1 ENWLRPREEVDALM
15 SLFSETIRREVD
27 ELARRGIEL
36 RFSGRV
42 HELSPA
48 LQEQMRQASEHTRV
62 GARALLNIAINYG
75 GRGEIVDAVREL
87 AREGADLTRLEEASP
102 AALSEARRSNMV
114 VRIGTAAVL
123 IAVVLAALIAGS
135 IWVYAAM
142 AVVLGAALIE
152 YWQLTRAMGT
162 PAPLWLLFPLSYAL
176 LLRDRLPPWASVTV
190 MLAAA
195 TVIGLTT
202 MVLVRDWRGSLTRW
216 ALGVGGSLY
225 LAFTLS
231 FYLSLYF
238 LHQPDPNHLGFGY
251 VIAVFGAIWVGDTA
265 AMVAGLRF
273 GRHHFFSRISPK
285 KTVEGAVAELLA
297 STVFF
302 AIVGLLLNISFPHN
316 LIIGLLIGAFAQ
328 VGDLVESQIKRTAGV
343 KDASQ
348 LIPGHGGVLDRID
361 SLLLVGVVVY
371 YYVTSLHLA

>member
-1 ENWLRPREEVDALM
+1 MAR
-15 SLFSETIRREVD
+15 
-27 ELARRGIEL
+27 ARRRFPIEVADAP
-36 RFSGRV
+36 SDDPG
-42 HELSPA
+42 LSA
-48 LQEQMRQASEHTRV
+48 
-62 GARALLNIAINYG
+62 
-75 GRGEIVDAVREL
+75 
-87 AREGADLTRLEEASP
+87 
-102 AALSEARRSNMV
+102 ARRSNMA

-135 IWVYAAM
+135 VWVYAAM

-176 LLRDRLPPWASVTV
+176 LLRDRLPAGASLAVL
-190 MLAAA
+190 LAAA
-195 TVIGLTT
+195 TVLGLTT
-202 MVLVRDWRGSLTRW
+202 LVLVRDWRGSLTRW
-216 ALGVGGSLY
+216 ALAVGGSLY

-251 VIAVFGAIWVGDTA
+251 VIAIFGAIWVGDTA

-273 GRHHFFSRISPK
+273 GRHHFFARISPK

-302 AIVGLLLNISFPHN
+302 AIVGLLVNISFPHN
-316 LIIGLLIGAFAQ
+316 LIIGLLIGIFAQ

-343 KDASQ
+343 KDASH
-348 LIPGHGGVLDRID
+348 LIPGHGGILDRID